1 MGGSSA
7 IPCERKTRRRSMT
20 SPAGPTS
27 GNSAVQPPPCPPPR
41 AGEGNVTS
49 PSPCPPPRAGE
60 GNVTSPSPIQRGEV
74 IQGRQVALEAEA
86 RDHALRGRRGH
97 HPVALRLAGED
108 IRDVDFD
115 DRLARAT
122 QGIGERQAVVRER
135 ARVDDDR
142 IAGRA
147 LFFDPV
153 DQLAFVVRLQAGEH
167 ELELTGTLVEQLFQ
181 VGKRLGA
188 VDFRLAAAQRPKIW
202 AVENEHPHIP
212 RTSLRAIHTM
222 ASSTSQPYSARPT
235 SRRRT
240 QRGLPAR
247 DFLSCCIALRRS
259 SGLTLGLRASKPARS
274 RSVC

>member
-20 SPAGPTS
+20 SPAGPIS

-41 AGEGNVTS
+41 AGEGNVTCS
-49 PSPCPPPRAGE
+49 
-60 GNVTSPSPIQRGEV
+60 SPIQCGEV
-74 IQGRQVALEAEA
+74 IQRRQVALEAEA

-97 HPVALRLAGED
+97 HPVAFRLAGED
-108 IRDVDFD
+108 IRDMDLD
-115 DRLARAT
+115 DRLARAA
-122 QGIGERQAVVRER
+122 QRIGERQAVVREG

-142 IAGRA
+142 VTCRA
-147 LFFDPV
+147 FLFDPV
-153 DQLAFVVRLQAGEH
+153 DQLTLVVGLHAGEFESELAGAFVEK
-167 ELELTGTLVEQLFQ
+167 LFQ
-181 VGKRLGA
+181 VGKGLSA
-188 VDFRLAAAQRPKIW
+188 VDLRLATTERPKIW
-202 AVENEHPHIP
+202 SVKNEHPHRP
-212 RTSLRAIHTM
+212 RTSLKAVHTM

-235 SRRRT
+235 SRRST

-247 DFLSCCIALRRS
+247 AFLSCCIALRRS